1 MQPEDLFLGGG
12 PRLQLD
18 ELIHEAADLDQ
29 VADPALALGA
39 FDMRERLNGEARGHH
54 PGTRAGVVPRVQLV
68 PEESSGHSSSVVSR
82 GAAGLTSTAG
92 ASGSGG
98 REVSDRRGFSGY
110 HPSGADIVHPV
121 RERPKFLV

>member
-39 FDMRERLNGEARGHH
+39 FDMRERLNGEARRHH

-92 ASGSGG
+92 ASGSGA
-98 REVSDRRGFSGY
+98 REVSHRRRISG
-110 HPSGADIVHPV
+110 HKPRRAETPGPAHGAPTKSD
-121 RERPKFLV
+121 